1 MRAGEPKNPEA
12 MDEQQQPHST
22 EDDLR
27 QFRLAKLE
35 RVRAR
40 GDEPFKYAFART
52 GTISAIREM
61 FEAAEAAVE
70 GDAEHEAR
78 LESAAVGGR
87 IVALRDQGKS
97 NWIDL
102 RDESG
107 KIQVF
112 FGKKQVGEEVFET
125 LADLDLGD
133 IIGVHGPVQR
143 TKRGEIT
150 VWAESFEL
158 LTKSLRASAEKWHGL
173 KDTETR
179 YRQRYLDMVANPGTL
194 DTFKK
199 RIKVVDAM
207 RRWLVD
213 AGFLEVE
220 TPMFHAIPGGAT
232 ARPFITHHNTYDVD
246 LYLRVAPELYLK
258 KLIVGGFDKVF
269 EINRCFRNEGVDTRH
284 NPEFTTM
291 ELYEAW
297 QDYMGLMDETEAML
311 TYIIEQV
318 NGSLQFEYLGETID
332 ATRPWKRLT
341 LFQAIREYAG
351 IDLEDTADR
360 DEAARRA
367 KSVGVDIAPEMGY
380 GKIVDEVMSEK
391 VQPNLVQPTF
401 LYDYPL
407 EISPLAKKK
416 RGNPTLTER
425 FQPFIGRLEVGNA
438 FSELNDPIDQRER
451 FMAQIRLR
459 EAGDDEAQY
468 LDEDFITALE
478 VGMPPTAGL
487 GIGIDRLAMLLTNS
501 ASIREVIFF
510 PQLRPTE

>member
-1 MRAGEPKNPEA
+1 
-12 MDEQQQPHST
+12 MDEQERQHHST

-27 QFRLAKLE
+27 QHRLDKLQ
-35 RVRAR
+35 RLRDR
-40 GDEPFKYAFART
+40 GDDPFKYEFKRSGDMAAVC
-52 GTISAIREM
+52 AAYEQ
-61 FEAAEAAVE
+61 AEADSAA
-70 GDAEHEAR
+70 DQPLK
-78 LESAAVGGR
+78 LEPRAVGGR

-97 NWIDL
+97 NWVDL
-102 RDESG
+102 RDASG

-112 FGKKQVGEEVFET
+112 FGKKQIGEDAFDT
-125 LADLDLGD
+125 LADLDIGD
-133 IIGVHGPVQR
+133 IIGVYGPVQR
-143 TKRGEIT
+143 TRRGEIT
-150 VWAESFEL
+150 VWAERYEL
-158 LTKSLRASAEKWHGL
+158 LTKSLRPSVEKWHGL

-179 YRQRYLDMVANPGTL
+179 YRQRYLDMVANPDTL

-199 RIKVVDAM
+199 RIRVVDAM

-213 AGFLEVE
+213 AGYLEVE
-220 TPMFHAIPGGAT
+220 TPMLHPIPGGAT
-232 ARPFITHHNTYDVD
+232 ARPFITHHNTYDID

-297 QDYMGLMDETEAML
+297 QDYMGLMDETETML
-311 TYIIEQV
+311 VHIIEQV
-318 NGSLQFEYLGETID
+318 NGTLQFTYQGEHID
-332 ATRPWKRLT
+332 AARPWARLT
-341 LFQAIREYAG
+341 LHEAIREHAG
-351 IDLEDTADR
+351 IDLEDTMDR

-367 KSVGVDIAPEMGY
+367 TDIGVAVTPDMGY

-391 VQPNLVQPTF
+391 VQPRLVQPTF

-407 EISPLAKKK
+407 ELSPLAKKK
-416 RGNPTLTER
+416 RGNPNLTER
-425 FQPFIGRLEVGNA
+425 FQPFMGRLEIGNA
-438 FSELNDPIDQRER
+438 FSELNDPIDQRAR

-478 VGMPPTAGL
+478 IGMPPTAGL
-487 GIGIDRLAMLLTNS
+487 GIGIDRLAMLLTDS

-510 PQLRPTE
+510 PQLRPAE